1 MRTVEV
7 FLNASLSARGGG
19 FCVGDVLVG
28 CGRYVRFRFERPGGG
43 HDLEVLER
51 AFEIGRDDAGRPYLP
66 QSVGDVMRV
75 DGFCCYAVDRVGY
88 TTVQGLPGT
97 VVWGADQLVGHGL
110 AADDL
115 TDRQRLAGEMRAQ
128 GGL

>member
-1 MRTVEV
+1 
-7 FLNASLSARGGG
+7 
-19 FCVGDVLVG
+19 
-28 CGRYVRFRFERPGGG
+28 
-43 HDLEVLER
+43 
-51 AFEIGRDDAGRPYLP
+51 
-66 QSVGDVMRV
+66 MRV
-75 DGFCCYAVDRVGY
+75 DGFCCYAVDPVGY

-115 TDRQRLAGEMRAQ
+115 TDRQRLAGELAGMRAQ